1 MSNES
6 PGPADTGR
14 GSFTF
19 QPPTKEQAKN
29 INNTYYLDAVNRI
42 ARSIDDTLFT
52 VVKRMD
58 DDDELDLDNIL
69 ISLAE
74 ARAGVVMARMQATLS
89 DRLNNIAINVPD
101 DQPRVF
107 ADELLPG
114 EYTAAGHHAQSV
126 ADNERKNKLP
136 KLKPQGHAKVRYKH
150 GITKLLRKAIE
161 FDCPTCH
168 AEAGTFCFLF
178 TGPGTHTQIT
188 DKRND
193 GKHFHTK
200 RTDLSTAA
208 NDRIRKANILEQP
221 KKGQQ

>member
-1 MSNES
+1 
-6 PGPADTGR
+6 
-14 GSFTF
+14 
-19 QPPTKEQAKN
+19 
-29 INNTYYLDAVNRI
+29 
-42 ARSIDDTLFT
+42 
-52 VVKRMD
+52 MD

-89 DRLNNIAINVPD
+89 DRLNNISINVPD
-101 DQPRVF
+101 DQPRVY
-107 ADELLPG
+107 ADELPATHELDVSTG
-114 EYTAAGHHAQSV
+114 KQ
-126 ADNERKNKLP
+126 KKLP

-221 KKGQQ
+221 KKGQQQ